1 MAVRGWQFC
10 AFSRQLRVCAC
21 AHISSGQG
29 MDVRLASIEKATVL
43 HLSSQKTQSEHPLLC
58 LRAKLIVSHQIIRA
72 HFPLLELS
80 NARIFIKETESL
92 TRAVL
97 RIIFGIKSSQRDL
110 KIFLFT
116 LLLYMYILYLLRFT
130 SQYPLLY
137 SPSNLTP
144 SPQEVCE

>member
-10 AFSRQLRVCAC
+10 AFSRQLRVSAC

-43 HLSSQKTQSEHPLLC
+43 HLSSQKTQSERPLLC
-58 LRAKLIVSHQIIRA
+58 LQAKLIVSLQIIWA

-80 NARIFIKETESL
+80 HARIFMKETESL
-92 TRAVL
+92 TRAIL
-97 RIIFGIKSSQRDL
+97 SIIFAIKSSQRDL

-116 LLLYMYILYLLRFT
+116 LIIHVYTIFAQIHSPVSSLILSFQLNPFF
-130 SQYPLLY
+130 PGG
-137 SPSNLTP
+137 
-144 SPQEVCE
+144 V